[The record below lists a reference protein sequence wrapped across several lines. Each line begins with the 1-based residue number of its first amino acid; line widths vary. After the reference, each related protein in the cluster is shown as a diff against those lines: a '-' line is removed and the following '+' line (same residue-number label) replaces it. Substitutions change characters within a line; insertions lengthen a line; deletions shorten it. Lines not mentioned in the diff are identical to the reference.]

1 MISIVINYCSNDERF
16 IRVCLNEAL
25 KISNDIIVPVSDH
38 FYDSTPESIDK
49 IKSLAKEYPSVNFQ
63 IYEWTSDKFPRYWHN
78 MSRIIGHSLCR
89 EDSEYILF
97 LDSDEI
103 IDSLLFNQFLSDEK
117 FGQHDSYKFLCYWYF
132 REPIYQA
139 TTREATPVLV
149 RNKLINIDPS
159 NTGIEREQLFEYLNT
174 DKKINFVEWN
184 SIPMFHHF
192 SWVRTKEQMLKKVKS
207 WGHASD
213 TNWTKLVEDEFD
225 RPFNG
230 TDFVHG
236 YQYNIVENKFEF

>member
-16 IRVCLNEAL
+16 IRVCLDNAL
-25 KISNDIIVPVSDH
+25 KVSTDIIVPVSDH
-38 FYDSTPESIDK
+38 FFDGTPESIEK
-49 IKSLAKEYPSVNFQ
+49 IKSLAKEYPLVNFQ
-63 IYEWTSDKFPRYWHN
+63 VYEWTPDKFPRYWHN
-78 MSRIIGHSLCR
+78 MSRIIGQSLCNK
-89 EDSEYILF
+89 DSDYILF

-103 IDSLLFNQFLSDEK
+103 IDPELFNQFLANENFTK
-117 FGQHDSYKFLCYWYF
+117 YHSYKFLCYWYF

-139 TTREATPVLV
+139 TVHEATPVLV
-149 RNKLINIDPS
+149 RKEFINIDPF
-159 NTGIEREQLFEYLNT
+159 NTGVEREQMFEYLST
-174 DKKINFVEWN
+174 DKKINCVEWN
-184 SIPMFHHF
+184 GVPMFHHF

-213 TNWTKLVEDEFD
+213 KNWSNLVEEEFS

-236 YQYNIVENKFEF
+236 YQYNIVENKFGF